1 MIVMMDMSSGSR
13 LDDEESLPFAHECLA
28 TEPAAQPTPQLG
40 NQVGLPQL
48 GLQLA
53 VPEPAP
59 RSVLRAP
66 PRLAAMWLM
75 PISAE
80 TWHRH

>member
-1 MIVMMDMSSGSR
+1 MIVIMDMSSGTR
-13 LDDEESLPFAHECLA
+13 LDDEESLPFVHECLA
-28 TEPAAQPTPQLG
+28 TEPAAQPT
-40 NQVGLPQL
+40 PQL

-66 PRLAAMWLM
+66 AQLAAMWLM
-75 PISAE
+75 ANSEEI
-80 TWHRH
+80 HH